1 MVGSLFCVFLVS
13 NTVDF
18 LLVPGASCRNGVK
31 VDSLTSDHVKSAQPP
46 FPFEENM

>member
-31 VDSLTSDHVKSAQPP
+31 VDSLTSDHVKSVQPP
-46 FPFEENM
+46 FPIEENM